1 MFIELL
7 QKRRSIRRFEDRSV
21 EKEKIDA
28 IIEAALRSPTS
39 RSFNPWEF
47 IVITDRKMIANLSK
61 AKTHGSNF
69 LENATLAIVVAAD
82 PQKSDVWVEDA
93 SIASI
98 FIHLQAADLGLGSC
112 WIQIR
117 LREHS
122 DNTSAE
128 QYVAE
133 RIGLKEGMVVESIIA
148 IGYPAEQKE
157 GHPESSLLNDKVSYG
172 MYGQKER

>member
-7 QKRRSIRRFEDRSV
+7 QKRRSIRRFEDRPV

-28 IIEAALRSPTS
+28 LIEAALRSPAS

-47 IVITDRKMIANLSK
+47 IVITDEKMIAALSQ
-61 AKTHGSNF
+61 AKPHGSNF

-98 FIHLQAADLGLGSC
+98 LIHLQAADLGLGSC

-122 DNTSAE
+122 DDTSAG

-133 RIGLKEGMVVESIIA
+133 QIGLKEGMVVESIIA

>member
-7 QKRRSIRRFEDRSV
+7 RKRRSIRRFEDRPV
-21 EKEKIDA
+21 EKEKIDTL
-28 IIEAALRSPTS
+28 IEAALRSPSS

-47 IVITDRKMIANLSK
+47 IVITDGKMIANLSK
-61 AKTHGSNF
+61 AKVHGSNF

-98 FIHLQAADLGLGSC
+98 LIHLQAADLGLGSC
-112 WIQIR
+112 WIQVR
-117 LREHS
+117 LREHNA
-122 DNTSAE
+122 DKSAG
-128 QYVAE
+128 QYVSE
-133 RIGLKEGMVVESIIA
+133 QIGLKEGMVVESIIA

-157 GHPESSLLNDKVSYG
+157 GHPEHSLLNDKVSYG
-172 MYGQKER
+172 MHGQKE

>member
-7 QKRRSIRRFEDRSV
+7 KKRRSIRRFEDRPV

-28 IIEAALRSPTS
+28 LIEAALRSPTS

-47 IVITDRKMIANLSK
+47 IVITDKKMIAALSK
-61 AKTHGSNF
+61 AKTHGSSF
-69 LENATLAIVVAAD
+69 LKNATLAIVVAAD

-98 FIHLQAADLGLGSC
+98 LIHLQAADLGLGSC

-122 DNTSAE
+122 DDINAE

-133 RIGLKEGMVVESIIA
+133 RIRLKEGMVVESIIA

-157 GHPESSLLNDKVSYG
+157 GHPESSLLKNKVSYG
-172 MYGQKER
+172 MYGHQER